1 MRAQLRLP
9 LRYASVHR
17 GLLPV
22 VLVILLITGMSI
34 PQPARS
40 QQQMELHLVLAF
52 DASASVND
60 IEFEIQRTGTA
71 RALRH
76 ASIRAAIEQSRGGVA
91 ISIVQW
97 SSIGLQALGL
107 DWAVLHTAAEVE
119 AFADQVRA
127 MPRKLSGGGTMIHT
141 GLAFAAEQLDTAP
154 GTARR
159 RVIDLSG
166 NGRSDDHDRMVEMRD
181 RLVREGVVINALAIE
196 EHNDDLTS
204 YYYRFLIGGPGAFVI
219 TADEFDDFRDA
230 MRKKL
235 YREIMGPVLSRD
247 QPATYARLVRA
258 GR

>member
-1 MRAQLRLP
+1 MRAPLRLAF
-9 LRYASVHR
+9 RYASVHR

-22 VLVILLITGMSI
+22 VLVILLISGMST
-34 PQPARS
+34 PHPARS
-40 QQQMELHLVLAF
+40 QPQMELHLVLAF

-60 IEFEIQRTGTA
+60 VEFDIQRTGTA

-76 ASIRAAIEQSRGGVA
+76 ASVRAAIEQSRGGVA

-107 DWAVLHTAAEVE
+107 DWAVLHTAAEVD
-119 AFADQVRA
+119 AFADRVRA

-166 NGRSDDHDRMVEMRD
+166 NGRSDDHDKMVEMRD
-181 RLVREGVVINALAIE
+181 RLVRDGVIINALAIE
-196 EHNDDLTS
+196 EHNDDLTT
-204 YYYRFLIGGPGAFVI
+204 YFYRFLIGGPAAFVI
-219 TADEFDDFRDA
+219 TADEFGDFSEA
-230 MRKKL
+230 MRRKL
-235 YREIMGPVLSRD
+235 YREIMGPAISRN
-247 QPATYARLVRA
+247 QHGSSIRWVRA
-258 GR
+258 SR